1 MLAEKGTIFG
11 LPQQVQEMSIFV
23 DTEPPQQVQ
32 EMSIFVDTEPR
43 RNLTYR
49 GELVAAGEQLLQA
62 DTRLEQGVP
71 QYLLMV
77 HISCGSDIPTT
88 SVSCCMLDLLI
99 GNMSR

>member
-1 MLAEKGTIFG
+1 MCGVPEGGGCVVVVLAEKGTIFG
-11 LPQQVQEMSIFV
+11 L
-23 DTEPPQQVQ
+23 PQQVQ